1 LKKKYLI
8 VIVHIAAWACF
19 FLLPFVFFVRPR
31 DPNFQVS
38 YAVVA
43 MLATLN
49 FYLLLF
55 YYFNTELLIPKLL
68 ARKKWL
74 WYTLAIL
81 ASLIIYVQIP
91 RLFEDAIRAE
101 LPEKVAKRI
110 ARYRRTTWRNP
121 FNGTT
126 AVFFLVF
133 TVGTCIKLIQQW
145 LSSEETRREIEND
158 KLNTELS
165 FLKSQINP
173 HFLFNTLNNIYSLA
187 VVKSDA
193 TAPAVM
199 KLSAIMRYVISDTKQ
214 NWVPLEKEIQFI
226 QHYIDLQK
234 VRLTEKVKIDFTVS
248 GNIEGKNVAPLIFI
262 PFVENAFK
270 YGISTKENSDII
282 IRVDVAGK
290 EVKLTVNNKIIAQER
305 DADGNTGIGL
315 KNTKRRLELLYPE
328 THTLEVKKEENHFN
342 VNLSLI
348 K

>member
-1 LKKKYLI
+1 MNKKFLI
-8 VIVHIAAWACF
+8 IIVHIAAWACF
-19 FLLPFVFFVRPR
+19 FLLPFVFFLRPR

-38 YAVVA
+38 TPVVS
-43 MLATLN
+43 MLISLN
-49 FYLLLF
+49 LYLLIF

-68 ARKKWL
+68 VHKKWL

-81 ASLIIYVQIP
+81 ACLFAYVQIP
-91 RLFEDAIRAE
+91 KLFEDAIRAD
-101 LPEKVAKRI
+101 LPEKVARRI
-110 ARYRRTTWRNP
+110 ARARRTTWRNP

-145 LSSEETRREIEND
+145 LSSEQNRREIEND

-187 VVKSDA
+187 VAKSDA

-199 KLSAIMRYVISDTKQ
+199 KLSSIMRYVISDTKQ
-214 NWVPLEKEIQFI
+214 HWVPLEKEIQFV

-234 VRLTEKVKIDFTVS
+234 VRLTEKVKIDFIVS
-248 GNIEGKNVAPLIFI
+248 GPVEGKQVPPLLFI

-270 YGISTKENSDII
+270 YGISTKENSHII
-282 IRVDVAGK
+282 IKVEVEGK
-290 EVKLTVNNKIIAQER
+290 EIKLMVDNLMITHEKELN
-305 DADGNTGIGL
+305 GNTGIGL

-328 THTLEVKKEENHFN
+328 GHQLNVKKQDKHFI
-342 VNLSLI
+342 VDLTLS